1 MCSIVSAFYPI
12 KSKFNKNKYMEWGKT
27 FMKLE
32 APIIFFTEE
41 SLVKELTVLR
51 EHRPIQ
57 FIKIPFEELDTWK
70 YKDHWIEN
78 YTRDP
83 ERYHSPELYA
93 IWAQKAFFVERAITR
108 NDFHTS
114 YFFWCDF
121 GAFRD
126 PTVDRIILNTFPS
139 TRYFKDT
146 LLLQSMGDL
155 KESDIKGI
163 SCNDI
168 RLVGGLWGGSISA
181 CLQWKKEYQTMLE
194 LFFKD
199 GIFAGKDQTVMLATY
214 LKNRNLATIVKC
226 TKPTIDNWFF
236 LEYLLSDL
244 DEEYRINTTYLPI
257 VSVNI
262 MGGLGNQLF
271 QIAAAYAYAKNENG
285 TLQIVKKMNNGNRP
299 VYWDTICRKLEPYLV
314 STIST
319 LEQWSE
325 DYATI
330 YKHIGP
336 LHYPGKYLN
345 GYMQSSR
352 YFYEVKDEIRD
363 LFKQDDSILRMKYK
377 YLYDNL
383 ERIVV
388 VHARRT
394 DYITYKEVHGPLDAN
409 YYKEAV
415 QRMSENVKNPIYVL
429 TSDDNTFW
437 EEIKYIFNDYVIL
450 DDTDINLFT
459 LLPQFNNFIM
469 ANSSFIWWIVWL
481 SNAKYVIAPSKWFG
495 PAGPPC
501 DDIYE
506 DHWILI

>member
-1 MCSIVSAFYPI
+1 M
-12 KSKFNKNKYMEWGKT
+12 
-27 FMKLE
+27 
-32 APIIFFTEE
+32 
-41 SLVKELTVLR
+41 
-51 EHRPIQ
+51 
-57 FIKIPFEELDTWK
+57 
-70 YKDHWIEN
+70 
-78 YTRDP
+78 
-83 ERYHSPELYA
+83 
-93 IWAQKAFFVERAITR
+93 
-108 NDFHTS
+108 
-114 YFFWCDF
+114 
-121 GAFRD
+121 
-126 PTVDRIILNTFPS
+126 
-139 TRYFKDT
+139 
-146 LLLQSMGDL
+146 
-155 KESDIKGI
+155 
-163 SCNDI
+163 
-168 RLVGGLWGGSISA
+168 
-181 CLQWKKEYQTMLE
+181 
-194 LFFKD
+194 
-199 GIFAGKDQTVMLATY
+199 
-214 LKNRNLATIVKC
+214 
-226 TKPTIDNWFF
+226 
-236 LEYLLSDL
+236 
-244 DEEYRINTTYLPI
+244 
-257 VSVNI
+257 
-262 MGGLGNQLF
+262 
-271 QIAAAYAYAKNENG
+271 
-285 TLQIVKKMNNGNRP
+285 
-299 VYWDTICRKLEPYLV
+299 V